1 MNVLPTCKFDNSPI
15 RCSIP
20 ISISRV
26 DIILSTQ
33 DTSESNCVEHVFLE
47 VFVGANAPELA
58 RIGRVGHC
66 HRVHEVWN
74 ASWHWGLRAFTSKE
88 GGDVTSRRM
97 ASRAFGVIVPAS
109 PNSTSAISSIS
120 SLAAWWRR
128 RLIRIGKKPSLAIA
142 CKYYVWDVMISGKE
156 RCEAQVAKG
165 NKKIYLY

>member
-1 MNVLPTCKFDNSPI
+1 MMVWLIEKDGIERKSSRGMNVLPSCKFDNSPI

-26 DIILSTQ
+26 DIILSSQ

-74 ASWHWGLRAFTSKE
+74 AS
-88 GGDVTSRRM
+88 
-97 ASRAFGVIVPAS
+97 
-109 PNSTSAISSIS
+109 
-120 SLAAWWRR
+120 
-128 RLIRIGKKPSLAIA
+128 
-142 CKYYVWDVMISGKE
+142 
-156 RCEAQVAKG
+156 
-165 NKKIYLY
+165 

>member
-1 MNVLPTCKFDNSPI
+1 MVGWLIERDGGESWSLREKVKLRHGKIDNSPI

-20 ISISRV
+20 ISISLV

-74 ASWHWGLRAFTSKE
+74 AS
-88 GGDVTSRRM
+88 
-97 ASRAFGVIVPAS
+97 
-109 PNSTSAISSIS
+109 
-120 SLAAWWRR
+120 
-128 RLIRIGKKPSLAIA
+128 
-142 CKYYVWDVMISGKE
+142 
-156 RCEAQVAKG
+156 
-165 NKKIYLY
+165 